1 MRSNNAHSVDYLHK
15 DHLGSINFISDD
27 EGRLKHKL
35 SFDAFGKRRDGA
47 TWSPIQNVFASPS
60 VKLISK
66 VTERGFTGHEHVD
79 HANIIHMN
87 GRIYDPETARFA
99 QADPIVQAPE
109 NGQSLNRY
117 SYVFNNPL
125 SYTDP
130 TGYTAATEQ
139 GGGVNFFKQR
149 GKVIREWQESQ
160 RPSSDG
166 NESSGA
172 AQEEG
177 EAAEKAKTPSV
188 SQNNSYDTP
197 PMPIILPGGHSID
210 LMVVIGIGSEASKVA
225 SKDSYKI
232 ESDEEFEIRMQEV
245 LRVGHAGKNHHLTYE
260 EAMWLYQNG
269 NGTAISVDGNVLD
282 ILEVGG
288 SKIATPFPYIDD
300 LKVHGHVSTYVT
312 ESGEVRIKDGP
323 YDFHPRIMKNPTNSP
338 ITAMR
343 NLLNLRAIKEHGEGT
358 PFMINY
364 KYEDRD
370 FE

>member
-160 RPSSDG
+160 RPSSVG

-172 AQEEG
+172 AKAES
-177 EAAEKAKTPSV
+177 EAAEKGKTASTGEREARHLPFLKATYPNENVPEGLEPTYIDPASLQSTESEWEDLHPVETSILGAAKGTVVYKLGKLLGLPDAGAGAAGAAAAQGALTENFTMERQTTTYTATAYDWKGSV
-188 SQNNSYDTP
+188 Y
-197 PMPIILPGGHSID
+197 
-210 LMVVIGIGSEASKVA
+210 
-225 SKDSYKI
+225 
-232 ESDEEFEIRMQEV
+232 F
-245 LRVGHAGKNHHLTYE
+245 
-260 EAMWLYQNG
+260 
-269 NGTAISVDGNVLD
+269 SVFGNV
-282 ILEVGG
+282 
-288 SKIATPFPYIDD
+288 K
-300 LKVHGHVSTYVT
+300 
-312 ESGEVRIKDGP
+312 
-323 YDFHPRIMKNPTNSP
+323 
-338 ITAMR
+338 
-343 NLLNLRAIKEHGEGT
+343 AI
-358 PFMINY
+358 
-364 KYEDRD
+364 D
-370 FE
+370 FESLSDPRPVTLEITQRFRVKVGDEVVYTSWEETISINKVENYIPAKAGSYPAHDVNF